1 MSLLS
6 VKNIWVQYGTF
17 VALQDFSIDIE
28 KGITVAI
35 IGSNGAGK
43 STLLRTISGLIK
55 PVRGEIHFD
64 GSRIDNLSC
73 HEIVQLGMAHC
84 PEGRKIFAGLTVS
97 ENLNLGAYIRKDREK
112 IIKDLKKIYD
122 LFPIL
127 WERRA
132 QKAGRLSGGEQQMLA
147 IGRAL
152 MRNLKL
158 FLLDEPSLGLGPK
171 VINEIGKVLKRARL
185 DGITIVLVEQNCV
198 FAFGQADEV
207 YVLEQ
212 GKIEIK
218 GQATEVQKNQ
228 HVREAYLGM

>member
-6 VKNIWVQYGTF
+6 TKNIWVQYGNF
-17 VALQDFSIDIE
+17 VALQDFSIDVE

-43 STLLRTISGLIK
+43 STLLRAISGLIK
-55 PVRGEIHFD
+55 PVRGEIYFE
-64 GSRIDNLSC
+64 GNRIDNMSC
-73 HEIVQLGMAHC
+73 HEIVQAGVAHC
-84 PEGRKIFAGLTVS
+84 PEGRKIFAGLTVA
-97 ENLNLGAYIRKDREK
+97 ENLNLGAYVRKDREK
-112 IIKDLKKIYD
+112 ISKDLRKIYE

-127 WERRA
+127 WERRG
-132 QKAGRLSGGEQQMLA
+132 QKAGKLSGGEQQMVA

-152 MRNLKL
+152 MTNVKL

-171 VINEIGKVLKRARL
+171 VINEIGKVLKKARL
-185 DGITIVLVEQNCV
+185 DGITIVLVEQNSL
-198 FAFGQADEV
+198 FAFGQADEI

-218 GQATEVQKNQ
+218 GPATEIQKDER
-228 HVREAYLGM
+228 VRQAYIGM

>member
-1 MSLLS
+1 MSLLKTDS
-6 VKNIWVQYGTF
+6 IWVQYGSF
-17 VALQDFSIDIE
+17 VALQNFSIEIE
-28 KGITVAI
+28 RGTSVAI

-55 PVRGEIHFD
+55 PAKGEIHFD
-64 GSRIDNLSC
+64 GNRIDNRSC
-73 HEIVQLGMAHC
+73 HEIVQLGIAHC
-84 PEGRKIFAGLTVS
+84 PEGRKIFAGLTVA
-97 ENLNLGAYIRKDREK
+97 ENINLGAYTRKDREN
-112 IIKDLKKIYD
+112 IGKDLGKIYD

-127 WERRA
+127 WERRM

-152 MRNLKL
+152 MTNIKL

-171 VINEIGKVLKRARL
+171 VINEIGKVLKKARL
-185 DGITIVLVEQNCV
+185 EGITIVLVEQNCV

-218 GQATEVQKNQ
+218 GQAAEIQKNQ